1 LQSFERAAEWN
12 PALPGLDINWGRA
25 AFAAGAFAQAVAPLS
40 HYLQAHPADNDVR
53 AQLGLSQ
60 FSIKDYAAARQTL
73 EPLNATAGEAPR
85 LQFAYAASLIETG
98 DISTGVA
105 QLLALEKANPNVGE
119 VHRALGEA
127 YAKQKFPSAAAEL
140 EAAIRI
146 DPSDAEAHIALAR
159 LQLAHGNKASAI
171 THLQAALK
179 LEPGNA
185 ALQKELADAAG
196 PTAQH

>member
-1 LQSFERAAEWN
+1 
-12 PALPGLDINWGRA
+12 LPGLDINWGRA

-40 HYLQAHPADNDVR
+40 HYLQAHPSDNDVR

-98 DISTGVA
+98 DTSSGVT
-105 QLLALEKANPNVGE
+105 QLLALEKTNQNVGE

-127 YAKQKFPSAAAEL
+127 YAKQKSPGAAAEL
-140 EAAIRI
+140 ETAIRI
-146 DPSDAEAHIALAR
+146 DPFDAEAHIALAR
-159 LQLAHGNKASAI
+159 LRLAQGNKPAAI
-171 THLQAALK
+171 THFEAALK
-179 LEPGNA
+179 LEPGNQS
-185 ALQKELADAAG
+185 LQKELADVGGASSH
-196 PTAQH
+196 P